1 MQWVCESP
9 QPTVHLTKSK
19 KKKKNKDRYRGQ
31 GSRQFLLCRII
42 KYQVASSDWH
52 VFASLP
58 LSENESMYVV
68 NVHCDLLITTYN
80 VLKVCHCQNPPDH
93 PLHISAH

>member
-9 QPTVHLTKSK
+9 QLPVHLTKSK
-19 KKKKNKDRYRGQ
+19 KRTKRNIGDKDQDSFYCAAASNTKWQAQIGMCLRLFP
-31 GSRQFLLCRII
+31 SRKMKAC
-42 KYQVASSDWH
+42 A
-52 VFASLP
+52 
-58 LSENESMYVV
+58 LSIFSAT
-68 NVHCDLLITTYN
+68 LLITTYN

>member
-19 KKKKNKDRYRGQ
+19 KRTKTDIGDKDQDSFYCAATSNTKWQAQIGM
-31 GSRQFLLCRII
+31 C
-42 KYQVASSDWH
+42 
-52 VFASLP
+52 FASLP
-58 LSENESMYVV
+58 LEENESMHIV
-68 NVHCDLLITTYN
+68 NLHCDLLITTYN

-93 PLHISAH
+93 PLPISAH